1 MIVGKVVQI
10 AGSVV
15 AKQSFQGKRTL
26 TTGSP
31 LYVSDE
37 IIVGQDSGVEISYTD
52 GSLLDLGENT
62 DFHIRDYQYKALIG
76 QNKNVSELTTGAFR
90 FLSGDIK
97 PSPAQYNIKTPN
109 ATIGLLGTLVEGQ
122 MVEETLYVSCTKGK
136 VEVRNPAGSVVI
148 GQGLEQ
154 YAIVTSYTRRPR
166 VYTSPPTP
174 FIRPNIAPHHTGK

>member
-1 MIVGKVVQI
+1 MGRNRGFIRCTSIEWKPRRRQALVGTEYKNLKRNRLFITFLLFAASLGASEVIVGKVVQI

-62 DFHIRDYQYKALIG
+62 DFHIRDYQY
-76 QNKNVSELTTGAFR
+76 
-90 FLSGDIK
+90 
-97 PSPAQYNIKTPN
+97 
-109 ATIGLLGTLVEGQ
+109 
-122 MVEETLYVSCTKGK
+122 
-136 VEVRNPAGSVVI
+136 
-148 GQGLEQ
+148 
-154 YAIVTSYTRRPR
+154 
-166 VYTSPPTP
+166 
-174 FIRPNIAPHHTGK
+174 